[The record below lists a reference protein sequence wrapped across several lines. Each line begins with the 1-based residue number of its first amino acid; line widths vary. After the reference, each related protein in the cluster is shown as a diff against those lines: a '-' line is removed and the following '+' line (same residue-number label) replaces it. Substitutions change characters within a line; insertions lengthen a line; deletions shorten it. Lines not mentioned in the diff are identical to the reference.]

1 MFDKLAIS
9 PSKSASTNLPSL
21 SETAVF
27 VTAVR
32 DSGFRLSYAAFALA
46 ARHLGEDVNGQ
57 IPAQRG
63 GKLVKALNLD
73 LQPFVCKKSGGY
85 SKGVVWTVEVPADLK
100 DRPVITAEAVID
112 AVGLWQASL

>member
-63 GKLVKALNLD
+63 GKLVKALPEG
-73 LQPFVCKKSGGY
+73 LQPFVSKKSGKYG
-85 SKGVVWTVEVPADLK
+85 KGVVWTVEVPSDLES
-100 DRPVITAEAVID
+100 RPVIVAEAV
-112 AVGLWQASL
+112 AEALGLWQASL